1 MNLGEN
7 FQELINTMS
16 GVKLIQSEKRIGLI
30 KARMLGASDAT
41 GEVVIFLDS
50 HCEVSKGNI

>member
-1 MNLGEN
+1 
-7 FQELINTMS
+7 MS